1 MEALISEMKV
11 AQDVDKIPDV
21 SADPNNEN
29 NNDVKEVRIFS
40 VNVHMEYI
48 NSDISNLLQGQHER
62 PRKRTQQGFVPQ
74 QKLR

>member
-21 SADPNNEN
+21 CAEPSNEN

-40 VNVHMEYI
+40 VNVW
-48 NSDISNLLQGQHER
+48 N
-62 PRKRTQQGFVPQ
+62 T
-74 QKLR
+74 

>member
-21 SADPNNEN
+21 GADPSNEN

-40 VNVHMEYI
+40 VNVW
-48 NSDISNLLQGQHER
+48 N
-62 PRKRTQQGFVPQ
+62 T
-74 QKLR
+74 

>member
-11 AQDVDKIPDV
+11 AQDVDKILDV

-40 VNVHMEYI
+40 VNVHMYI
-48 NSDISNLLQGQHER
+48 NSDISKSTTR
-62 PRKRTQQGFVPQ
+62 AT
-74 QKLR
+74 

>member
-1 MEALISEMKV
+1 MENVESEFRFFKQIVEALISEMKV

-21 SADPNNEN
+21 SPDPSNEN

-48 NSDISNLLQGQHER
+48 NYDISKSTTR
-62 PRKRTQQGFVPQ
+62 AT
-74 QKLR
+74 